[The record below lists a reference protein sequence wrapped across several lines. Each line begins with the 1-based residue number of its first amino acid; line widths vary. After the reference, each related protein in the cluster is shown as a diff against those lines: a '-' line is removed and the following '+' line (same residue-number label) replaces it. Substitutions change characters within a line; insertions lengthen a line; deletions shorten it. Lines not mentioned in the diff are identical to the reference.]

1 MATGHV
7 FTGGRSR
14 NPRFFQAKY
23 LSPKEK
29 TTAGKYDSLVA
40 QLVRGRVGPAE
51 FRHEVAKLPTFRGR
65 KLASNPD
72 AVLARVEQRRALE
85 EEVLFVYANPETQK
99 IPELVNE
106 IHADLGALLDK
117 AQKLAS
123 LMEPAPRP
131 PLRRARI
138 IK

>member
-1 MATGHV
+1 
-7 FTGGRSR
+7 
-14 NPRFFQAKY
+14 
-23 LSPKEK
+23 
-29 TTAGKYDSLVA
+29 
-40 QLVRGRVGPAE
+40 
-51 FRHEVAKLPTFRGR
+51 VAKLPTFRGR

>member
-1 MATGHV
+1 MAADGSESLRAEARRRGVTLYRVRLERGLAAGKSKRQSVGHGETSMSV

-14 NPRFFQAKY
+14 NQRFFQAKY

-40 QLVRGRVGPAE
+40 QLMRGRIGPAE
-51 FRHEVAKLPTFRGR
+51 FRDEVAKLPTFRGR

-85 EEVLFVYANPETQK
+85 EEVFIYE
-99 IPELVNE
+99 
-106 IHADLGALLDK
+106 
-117 AQKLAS
+117 
-123 LMEPAPRP
+123 
-131 PLRRARI
+131 RAA
-138 IK
+138 